1 MDDQDE
7 FYRRRHLEAQICLDK
22 YKIEKNVS
30 RDTKTDTSEL
40 KQFWEKLEVGDSFL
54 VDHTKEFS
62 LDVAEKIRIKVNNI
76 YGKGNLKEV
85 ADALTDILYVTYGA
99 GCAYGIDLDKCF
111 DEVQK
116 RRTTWK
122 ILVAK
127 FR

>member
-1 MDDQDE
+1 MDDQDLY
-7 FYRRRHLEAQICLDK
+7 YRRRHLEAQICLDK

-76 YGKGNLKEV
+76 YGKGTASIRKEWNE
-85 ADALTDILYVTYGA
+85 TDQVHY
-99 GCAYGIDLDKCF
+99 
-111 DEVQK
+111 
-116 RRTTWK
+116 RRIFK
-122 ILVAK
+122 NK
-127 FR
+127 